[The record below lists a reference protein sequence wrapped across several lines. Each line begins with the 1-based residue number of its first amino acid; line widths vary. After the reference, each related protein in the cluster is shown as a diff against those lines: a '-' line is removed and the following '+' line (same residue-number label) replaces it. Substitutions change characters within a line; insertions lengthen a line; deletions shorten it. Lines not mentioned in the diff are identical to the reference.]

1 MNIGT
6 NLQGRLR
13 NTPLTTSGGML
24 PLYEAVSNSIHAI
37 EDAGLSTDKGR
48 IAIQIIRDNQIAMDF
63 GMNKRRPGPDAK
75 SDIIGFKI
83 IDNGIGFNDDNMT
96 SFLTLDS
103 DYKADRGGRG
113 VGRLL
118 WLKAFDC
125 VQVDSVF
132 LADGGI
138 PTRRTFK
145 FDRQQGVSE
154 SETAE
159 VGDAERQTTIHLAG
173 FSKRY
178 RTASPKTAN
187 VIAKNLLEHCLWY
200 FVRPHGAPTIEIVDD
215 DDTVSLYE
223 IYDEHMVECAT
234 TDSMNLK
241 GTSFELIHVKLSASS
256 TRNHGI
262 AFCAANRLVTRES
275 IKGKVPGLLGSFHD
289 ESGDFVYE
297 CYVSSPLLDERVR
310 AERTGFDMEEEP
322 LEMFADG
329 ELSQSEIREGVLE
342 RVAEFLANYLKEKRR
357 LGEERVS
364 NFVARR
370 APRYRPILSRI
381 PKEELAVDPDIK
393 DRDLDLFLH
402 GHLVEIESK
411 MLADGHDVMQ
421 PKPGEAFADYRNRI
435 QEYLEVVKDLKES
448 DLANY
453 VAHRRVILD
462 LLEKAIQ
469 RREDGRYE
477 REGLIH
483 NLVMPMGCTSED
495 IHSDMCNLW
504 LIDERLA
511 FHDYL
516 ASDKT
521 LASMPIVDSDETKEP
536 DIVALNVFDN
546 PLLFS
551 DTQHLPLASIVIVEM
566 KRPMRND
573 AAGGRDKNPV
583 EQALDYVERI
593 RGGKVQTQTGRQ
605 IPESENIPAFCYAI
619 CDITPSIK
627 KQCNLLGLTPTHDH
641 LGYFGY
647 NSNYRA
653 YLEVLSFDRL
663 VNSARERNKAF
674 FDKLGL
680 PAT

>member
-24 PLYEAVSNSIHAI
+24 PLYEAVSNSIHAL

-145 FDRQQGVSE
+145 FDRQLGVSE

-223 IYDEHMVECAT
+223 IYDVST
-234 TDSMNLK
+234 W
-241 GTSFELIHVKLSASS
+241 SS
-256 TRNHGI
+256 
-262 AFCAANRLVTRES
+262 
-275 IKGKVPGLLGSFHD
+275 
-289 ESGDFVYE
+289 
-297 CYVSSPLLDERVR
+297 
-310 AERTGFDMEEEP
+310 
-322 LEMFADG
+322 
-329 ELSQSEIREGVLE
+329 
-342 RVAEFLANYLKEKRR
+342 
-357 LGEERVS
+357 
-364 NFVARR
+364 
-370 APRYRPILSRI
+370 APRPIR
-381 PKEELAVDPDIK
+381 
-393 DRDLDLFLH
+393 
-402 GHLVEIESK
+402 
-411 MLADGHDVMQ
+411 
-421 PKPGEAFADYRNRI
+421 
-435 QEYLEVVKDLKES
+435 
-448 DLANY
+448 
-453 VAHRRVILD
+453 
-462 LLEKAIQ
+462 
-469 RREDGRYE
+469 
-477 REGLIH
+477 
-483 NLVMPMGCTSED
+483 
-495 IHSDMCNLW
+495 
-504 LIDERLA
+504 
-511 FHDYL
+511 
-516 ASDKT
+516 
-521 LASMPIVDSDETKEP
+521 
-536 DIVALNVFDN
+536 
-546 PLLFS
+546 
-551 DTQHLPLASIVIVEM
+551 
-566 KRPMRND
+566 
-573 AAGGRDKNPV
+573 
-583 EQALDYVERI
+583 
-593 RGGKVQTQTGRQ
+593 
-605 IPESENIPAFCYAI
+605 
-619 CDITPSIK
+619 
-627 KQCNLLGLTPTHDH
+627 
-641 LGYFGY
+641 
-647 NSNYRA
+647 
-653 YLEVLSFDRL
+653 
-663 VNSARERNKAF
+663 
-674 FDKLGL
+674 
-680 PAT
+680 